1 MAEETILR
9 DELAKDRTTLANERT
24 LLAYGRT
31 ALAALAVAFFVFKFM
46 PTVWGYA
53 IGFSALLVAGA
64 VFVMGVRNYR
74 ITSARIS
81 ASYQGPGDKS

>member
-9 DELAKDRTTLANERT
+9 DELAKDRTALANERT

-46 PTVWGYA
+46 PTVWGLA
-53 IGFSALLVAGA
+53 IGFSSLVIAGA
-64 VFVMGVRNYR
+64 VVVIGIRNYR
-74 ITSARIS
+74 AVSARVS
-81 ASYQGPGDKS
+81 GLYQPSDSEE